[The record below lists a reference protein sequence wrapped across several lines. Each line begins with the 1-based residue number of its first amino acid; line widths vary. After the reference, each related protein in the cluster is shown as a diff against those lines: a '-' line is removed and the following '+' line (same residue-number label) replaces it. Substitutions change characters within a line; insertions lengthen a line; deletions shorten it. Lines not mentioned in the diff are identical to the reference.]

1 MFCSKCGQPLPDG
14 TRFCSK
20 CGCEVSP
27 PPGNPEQTANT
38 NSEPQ
43 KNRRRLRCPKC
54 DSEDIQFTSSTT
66 SRGVSARNS
75 CCGYI
80 LLGPLGLL
88 CGLHKAGETSTSEFW
103 VCRNCGA
110 RFGDYEANSSSL
122 REQSSDVSW
131 RLRDISQEYEE
142 QTNQLKAEYPKY
154 KKADK
159 LMTIGAGI
167 IVLALVIFCLSGALP
182 VALVVALIGL
192 VICLMGIGREEKI
205 FNEIASP
212 ELKSLRKQ
220 KEALEEKKKEI
231 EEKKKELKDKSG
243 LR

>member
-1 MFCSKCGQPLPDG
+1 M
-14 TRFCSK
+14 
-20 CGCEVSP
+20 
-27 PPGNPEQTANT
+27 
-38 NSEPQ
+38 
-43 KNRRRLRCPKC
+43 LRCPKC
-54 DSEDIQFTSSTT
+54 NSEDIQFTTSTT
-66 SRGVSARNS
+66 SKGVSVRNS

-122 REQSSDVSW
+122 SEQSSDVNW
-131 RLRDISQEYEE
+131 RLRDVSQEYED

-154 KKADK
+154 KNANR

-167 IVLALVIFCLSGALP
+167 IVLAVFTILTGLLP
-182 VALVVALIGL
+182 VAIVVGLIGL
-192 VICLMGIGREEKI
+192 IILLMGMGREEKI

-220 KEALEEKKKEI
+220 KEVLEEKKREI

>member
-1 MFCSKCGQPLPDG
+1 M
-14 TRFCSK
+14 
-20 CGCEVSP
+20 
-27 PPGNPEQTANT
+27 
-38 NSEPQ
+38 
-43 KNRRRLRCPKC
+43 LRCPKC
-54 DSEDIQFTSSTT
+54 NSEDIQFTSSTT
-66 SRGVSARNS
+66 SKGVSVRNS

-122 REQSSDVSW
+122 SEQSSDVNW
-131 RLRDISQEYEE
+131 RLRDVSQEYED

-154 KKADK
+154 KNANR

-167 IVLALVIFCLSGALP
+167 IVLAVFTILTGLLP
-182 VALVVALIGL
+182 VAIVVGLIGL
-192 VICLMGIGREEKI
+192 IILLMGMGREEKI

-220 KEALEEKKKEI
+220 KEVLEEKKREI

>member
-1 MFCSKCGQPLPDG
+1 M
-14 TRFCSK
+14 
-20 CGCEVSP
+20 
-27 PPGNPEQTANT
+27 
-38 NSEPQ
+38 
-43 KNRRRLRCPKC
+43 LRCPKC
-54 DSEDIQFTSSTT
+54 NSEDIQFTTSTT
-66 SRGVSARNS
+66 SKGVSVRNS

-122 REQSSDVSW
+122 SEQSSDVNW
-131 RLRDISQEYEE
+131 RLRDISQEYED

-154 KKADK
+154 KNANR

-167 IVLALVIFCLSGALP
+167 IVLAVFTILTGLLP
-182 VALVVALIGL
+182 VAIVVGLIGL
-192 VICLMGIGREEKI
+192 IILLMGMGREEKI

-220 KEALEEKKKEI
+220 KEVLEEKKREI

>member
-1 MFCSKCGQPLPDG
+1 MFCSKCGQPLQEG
-14 TRFCSK
+14 ARFCSK

-27 PPGNPEQTANT
+27 SPSSSGQTANF
-38 NSEPQ
+38 NSAPRQ
-43 KNRRRLRCPKC
+43 NRRMLRCPKC

-66 SRGVSARNS
+66 SKGVSVRNS

-88 CGLHKAGETSTSEFW
+88 CGLHKAGESTTSEFW

-122 REQSSDVSW
+122 TDQSLDVWSE
-131 RLRDISQEYEE
+131 LRDVTTEYEE

-159 LMTIGAGI
+159 LSMIGAGI
-167 IVLALVIFCLSGALP
+167 IVLALFIVFTGLIP
-182 VALVVALIGL
+182 VAIVVALIGL
-192 VICLMGIGREEKI
+192 VICFIGMGREEKI

-212 ELKSLRKQ
+212 ELKSLRKR
-220 KEALEEKKKEI
+220 KEFLEARKKEI
-231 EEKKKELKDKSG
+231 EEKKKELKEKSG